1 MIFDQENMFFDNAIT
16 GGNVIANVGGGDAH
30 DPLFLVVAA
39 TTALTA
45 GTGGATAALETSDAE
60 DFATKETLG
69 TYTLAAS
76 TKGLLVRAKV
86 PYGMKKYVR
95 LTLTGVTA
103 GAITAGLTET
113 VPNWP

>member
-39 TTALTA
+39 TTALGSDGTA
-45 GTGGATAALETSDAE
+45 VLETSDTE
-60 DFATKETLG
+60 DFKESEALG
-69 TYTLAAS
+69 SYTLAGS

-86 PYGMKKYVR
+86 PYGVKQYLR